1 MGPINPDITNI
12 DRGTIAPFH
21 SMEKVMQPTHSVSSE
36 EKLQTIIDFIANVPL
51 FDPMER
57 EELEMVAQYMRL
69 LYFSEGETLFNE
81 WDKGDYAC
89 FVVEGRLD
97 VLARCDNDQYR
108 VLASLERGKS
118 IGELSIIENFPR
130 LATLKAAT
138 CGCVITFSREHFGEL
153 IEKHTQIG
161 IKILKGIIG
170 LLSHNLRKT
179 SSRLSD
185 YMMPMT

>member
-1 MGPINPDITNI
+1 
-12 DRGTIAPFH
+12 
-21 SMEKVMQPTHSVSSE
+21 MQPALPLSSE
-36 EKLQTIIDFIANVPL
+36 ETLQTVVDFITNVPL

-57 EELEMVAQYMRL
+57 DELEVVAHYMKL
-69 LYFSEGETLFNE
+69 SFFSEGEILFNE

-97 VLARCDNDQYR
+97 LLSRRDNDRYKT
-108 VLASLERGKS
+108 LASLERGKS

-130 LATLKAAT
+130 LATLKAST
-138 CGCVITFSREHFGEL
+138 SGCVITFSRKNFKKLLEN
-153 IEKHTQIG
+153 HTQIG

>member
-1 MGPINPDITNI
+1 M
-12 DRGTIAPFH
+12 
-21 SMEKVMQPTHSVSSE
+21 
-36 EKLQTIIDFIANVPL
+36 QTIVDFIANVPL

-57 EELEMVAQYMRL
+57 DELEVVAQYMKL
-69 LYFSEGETLFNE
+69 LFFSEGETLFNE

-89 FVVEGRLD
+89 FVVEGKLD
-97 VLARCDNDQYR
+97 VLERRENERYKT
-108 VLASLERGKS
+108 LACLERGKS

-130 LATLKAAT
+130 FATLKAST
-138 CGCVITFSREHFGEL
+138 SGSVITFSREDFKEL
-153 IEKHTQIG
+153 LENHTQIG
-161 IKILKGIIG
+161 IKILKGLIG

>member
-1 MGPINPDITNI
+1 LIEVYPLLFARTEEMMHHTLPL
-12 DRGTIAPFH
+12 
-21 SMEKVMQPTHSVSSE
+21 SSE
-36 EKLQTIIDFIANVPL
+36 EQTQTVVNFIANVPL

-57 EELEMVAQYMRL
+57 DELEVVARYMKL
-69 LYFSEGETLFNE
+69 SPFSEGEILFNE

-89 FVVEGRLD
+89 FVVDGKLD
-97 VLARCDNDQYR
+97 VLTRRDRDTDRYKTT
-108 VLASLERGKS
+108 ASLERGKS

-130 LATLKAAT
+130 LATLKACT
-138 CGCVITFSREHFGEL
+138 CGSVVTFSREDFTEL
-153 IEKHTQIG
+153 LEKHTQIG
-161 IKILKGIIG
+161 IKILKGLIG

>member
-1 MGPINPDITNI
+1 M
-12 DRGTIAPFH
+12 
-21 SMEKVMQPTHSVSSE
+21 MQPTRPLLSE
-36 EKLQTIIDFIANVPL
+36 ETKQTVIDFITNVPL
-51 FDPMER
+51 FDTMER
-57 EELEMVAQYMRL
+57 DELEVVSHYMKL
-69 LYFSEGETLFNE
+69 INFSEDEILFNE

-89 FVVEGRLD
+89 FVVEGTLD
-97 VLARCDNDQYR
+97 VLARHDNDR
-108 VLASLERGKS
+108 FRTLASLERGKS

-130 LATLKAAT
+130 MATLKAST
-138 CGCVITFSREHFGEL
+138 CGCVITFSRVDFEEL
-153 IEKHTQIG
+153 LENNIQIG

>member
-1 MGPINPDITNI
+1 
-12 DRGTIAPFH
+12 
-21 SMEKVMQPTHSVSSE
+21 MQPATSLSSE
-36 EKLQTIIDFIANVPL
+36 EKLQTVIDFIVNVPL
-51 FDPMER
+51 FDTMEKD
-57 EELEMVAQYMRL
+57 ELVIVAQYMKL
-69 LYFSEGETLFNE
+69 SFFSEGEILFNE

-89 FVVEGRLD
+89 FVVEGKLD
-97 VLARCDNDQYR
+97 VLERRDKDRYR
-108 VLASLERGKS
+108 TLASLERGKS

-130 LATLKAAT
+130 LATLKAST
-138 CGCVITFSREHFGEL
+138 NGSVITFSRDDFKEL
-153 IEKHTQIG
+153 SESHTNIG